1 MCIFCLFNGNMLF
14 LVGVC
19 AKVVLTFEGCCFFF
33 RLFNCLSRYVMW
45 FLLKK
50 RRRYVMWLI
59 NILEGFLFV

>member
-33 RLFNCLSRYVMW
+33 DCSIAYLDMLCGSFS
-45 FLLKK
+45 KK
-50 RRRYVMWLI
+50 EEDMLC
-59 NILEGFLFV
+59 G